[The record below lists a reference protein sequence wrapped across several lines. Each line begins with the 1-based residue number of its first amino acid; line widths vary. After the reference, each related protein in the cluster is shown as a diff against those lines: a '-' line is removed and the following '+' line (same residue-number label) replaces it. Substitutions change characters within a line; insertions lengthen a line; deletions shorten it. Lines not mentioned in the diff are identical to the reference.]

1 MGRNT
6 QHTEVT
12 FGIGIPTL
20 NRYDLL
26 LPALMMYAKDLPKIN
41 IYILDNGNQHILGD
55 NKFFNHWLYSESW
68 NPIMSN
74 ISVMQK
80 EKNIGVGASWN
91 VLCDKIFEQN
101 DYALIL
107 NDDIYLGKREDEIKD
122 LIKKKDCFLRSTI
135 DWCAFILPK
144 KIWQLVGKFDECFYP
159 AYYEDK
165 SYEYRMKLLGIYPAK
180 TPTLN
185 PYIYK
190 SSQTLEKKP
199 EILESSKRNKE
210 LYIKMWGGEPE
221 REIYKKPYEL

>member
-6 QHTEVT
+6 QHTEVS

-26 LPALMMYAKDLPKIN
+26 LPALMMYVNKDFPKIN
-41 IYILDNGNQHILGD
+41 IYILDNGNQGIP
-55 NKFFNHWLYSESW
+55 ESINRVIPPNT
-68 NPIMSN
+68 NPPNVI
-74 ISVMQK
+74 IQK
-80 EKNIGVGASWN
+80 ENIGVGASWN
-91 VLCDKIFEQN
+91 VLCNKIFEQN

-107 NDDIYLGKREDEIKD
+107 NDDIYLGKSESEIKD
-122 LIKKKDCFLRSTI
+122 LIKNKDCFLRSTI

-144 KIWQLVGKFDECFYP
+144 KIWESVGKFDECFYP

-190 SSQTLEKKP
+190 SSQTLEKIP

-221 REIYKKPYEL
+221 REKYKKTFNETN